1 MQEVAKALIYV
12 TPFTILAMILGLK
25 ADTNWGAVL
34 IGVIVGCV
42 ASVFF
47 VALRQAFK
55 TVAPEAKAVFSDKPA
70 VRAKPKKPVTV
81 RWWDVDGRD
90 LGVQEQIEA
99 PRSVAVANE
108 KGVVR

>member
-1 MQEVAKALIYV
+1 MIYV

-34 IGVIVGCV
+34 IGVIVGIVACV
-42 ASVFF
+42 FY
-47 VALRQAFK
+47 VALRKAFK

-81 RWWDVDGRD
+81 RWWDVTGREVGD
-90 LGVQEQIEA
+90 NPQIEA

>member
-1 MQEVAKALIYV
+1 MIYV

-81 RWWDVDGRD
+81 RWWDVTGREVGD
-90 LGVQEQIEA
+90 NPQIEA